1 MTAVPIT
8 ETQQIVA
15 KSDVN
20 DIVFSEC
27 TEVGFALDIKAFD
40 LVEEVALQKRI
51 YICLHR
57 MGAGCAFALAVLQ
70 KTFVYQSIA
79 DRSNRHAG
87 ADIIRKEQDD
97 LTKQHRVCDLLLTS
111 AFFSLQNVTN
121 HDCGIDA
128 VEKRQCLFLFQ
139 PNIGDSGHST
149 EAHIGVKNFSQF
161 VAFTVLI
168 KYLLAESTESTLR
181 FANLK
186 TVKIKELTE
195 RERQHFD
202 FDAPPGEIG

>member
-1 MTAVPIT
+1 M
-8 ETQQIVA
+8 
-15 KSDVN
+15 
-20 DIVFSEC
+20 
-27 TEVGFALDIKAFD
+27 
-40 LVEEVALQKRI
+40 
-51 YICLHR
+51 
-57 MGAGCAFALAVLQ
+57 
-70 KTFVYQSIA
+70 
-79 DRSNRHAG
+79 
-87 ADIIRKEQDD
+87 
-97 LTKQHRVCDLLLTS
+97 TS